1 MLRDLVKIKLKEAES
16 RVFMLANL
24 KYNNNISKEILR

>member
-1 MLRDLVKIKLKEAES
+1 MSRDLVTIKMKLAKT

-24 KYNNNISKEILR
+24 KYNINISKEIL

>member
-1 MLRDLVKIKLKEAES
+1 MSRDLVTIKMKLAKT

-24 KYNNNISKEILR
+24 KYNRLTTKEILR

>member
-1 MLRDLVKIKLKEAES
+1 MSRDLVTIKMKLAES

-24 KYNNNISKEILR
+24 KYNRLTTKEILR

>member
-1 MLRDLVKIKLKEAES
+1 MSRDLVTIKVKYAKT

-24 KYNNNISKEILR
+24 KYNINITKEILR

>member
-1 MLRDLVKIKLKEAES
+1 MSRDLVKMKEKLAES

-24 KYNNNISKEILR
+24 KYNINMTKEILR

>member
-1 MLRDLVKIKLKEAES
+1 MSRDLVTIKMKLAKS

-24 KYNNNISKEILR
+24 KYNITYQRRF

>member
-1 MLRDLVKIKLKEAES
+1 MLRDLVKISVKEAKS

-24 KYNNNISKEILR
+24 KYNINMTKEILR

>member
-1 MLRDLVKIKLKEAES
+1 MSRDLGKIKMKLAES

-24 KYNNNISKEILR
+24 KYNINMTKEILR

>member
-1 MLRDLVKIKLKEAES
+1 MSRDLVTIKMKVAKS

-24 KYNNNISKEILR
+24 NYNINMTKEILR

>member
-1 MLRDLVKIKLKEAES
+1 MSRDLVRIKMKLAES

-24 KYNNNISKEILR
+24 KYNINITKEILR

>member
-1 MLRDLVKIKLKEAES
+1 MSRDLVTIKMKLAES

-24 KYNNNISKEILR
+24 KYNKIITKEILR

>member
-1 MLRDLVKIKLKEAES
+1 MSRDLVKMEVKVAES

-24 KYNNNISKEILR
+24 KYNINMTKEILR